1 MNVLYFAFSAVLIV
15 LSTTALLI
23 EKFDYKKILILILYV
38 FVMSYVAF
46 YYGAIIGIPTMAG
59 VIILIIILS
68 EKYKLENACIS
79 CIGYLINI
87 TCNNVW
93 CLCAV
98 ALFRMPL
105 VEFESRYWLP
115 FCSMYLVFLM
125 IIMKGL
131 RCIIYDKLH
140 LVTHLNNISVS
151 IRNGLFANM
160 FLYLVIF
167 YVTISLGQNAGY
179 SENALLLNCTLF
191 AICMCV
197 SGFLI
202 WVCASGVKS
211 AEQKKAD
218 LRQKEITENYI
229 NSMEHVLDELR
240 AFKHDYRNIMAE
252 MSGYMREE
260 QYDELKAYYY
270 KVTQTEEKDRN
281 KELYIWKNLR
291 NIQPMELKGL
301 LYEKILGLIN
311 KSINIEVR
319 IEDDLCVSYE
329 EIQTINRILGIFIDN
344 AMEAAL
350 ETEEK
355 YVRID
360 AYNIEHGTTV
370 EVANTFK
377 EIPNLAK
384 MYQKGYSTKGQGRG
398 TGLYWVWR
406 TLKEKDELS
415 LETDI
420 RDVIL
425 IQKLNILIK

>member
-1 MNVLYFAFSAVLIV
+1 MNILYLLFSAVLIV
-15 LSTTALLI
+15 VSVTALLT
-23 EKFDYKKILILILYV
+23 EKINYWKIMIMIAYV
-38 FVMSYVAF
+38 MIMTYAAVVF
-46 YYGAIIGIPTMAG
+46 GAIAGIAILLG
-59 VIILIIILS
+59 LVIFIIIFS
-68 EKYKLENACIS
+68 EKHKFENACIA
-79 CIGYLINI
+79 CIGSLLNI
-87 TCNNVW
+87 TCNNIW
-93 CLCAV
+93 CLVAV
-98 ALFRMPL
+98 TLFKMPL
-105 VEFESRYWLP
+105 VEFERKYWLP
-115 FCSMYLVFLM
+115 FCGFYLLFLV
-125 IIMKGL
+125 IFMKGL
-131 RCIIYDKLH
+131 RYIIYKRLH
-140 LVTHLNNISVS
+140 MIDYLERISEP

-160 FLYLVIF
+160 FLYVVIF
-167 YVTISLGQNAGY
+167 YINISLGQNVGF
-179 SENALLLNCTLF
+179 STKALALNCFLF
-191 AICMCV
+191 TICMCV

-202 WVCASGVKS
+202 WVCTSSIKS
-211 AEQKKAD
+211 MEQQKAD

-229 NSMEHVLDELR
+229 NSMEHALDELR

-281 KELYIWKNLR
+281 KELYIWKNLK

-311 KSINIEVR
+311 KNINIEVK
-319 IEDDLCVSYE
+319 IEDNLRVSYE

-360 AYNIEHGTTV
+360 AHNIEHGTTV

-384 MYQKGYSTKGQGRG
+384 MFQKGYSTKGQGRG

-420 RDVIL
+420 KDESL
-425 IQKLNILIK
+425 IQKLNILNK